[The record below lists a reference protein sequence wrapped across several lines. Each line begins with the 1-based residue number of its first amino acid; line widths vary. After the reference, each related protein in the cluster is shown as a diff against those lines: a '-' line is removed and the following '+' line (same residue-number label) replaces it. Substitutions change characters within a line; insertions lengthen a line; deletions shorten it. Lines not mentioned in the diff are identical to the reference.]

1 MTTIPATWHSLF
13 SLCAKAQESL
23 LHVLLDLKYDLER
36 STKHTIIRSVSGRLK
51 SSQSV
56 HAKLQRFN
64 LEDSPQ
70 SAYENL
76 HDIAGI
82 RLICSYLEDLDRVR
96 DALLA
101 HRGLEVLEVKD
112 YVRRPKASGYRSI
125 HVIVR
130 ICVQDFPVQCEIQ
143 LRTAAMDS
151 WAALEHQLRYKA
163 TPGMSGKISAELTEC
178 ADLLY
183 EADCRM
189 QKIHTE
195 LKADAARQSGLFA
208 DSRQTAM
215 QLPSEKD
222 AVK

>member
-1 MTTIPATWHSLF
+1 MTTIPATWYSLF

-56 HAKLQRFN
+56 HAKLRRLG
-64 LEDSPQ
+64 LEDCPRC
-70 SAYENL
+70 AYENL

-96 DALLA
+96 DALLK
-101 HRGLEVLEVKD
+101 HPGLQVLEIKD
-112 YVRRPKASGYRSI
+112 YVRHPKASGYRSV
-125 HVIVR
+125 HVIAR
-130 ICVQDFPVQCEIQ
+130 IFVQDCPVQCEIQ

-163 TPGMSGKISAELTEC
+163 LPGMSETISSELTEC
-178 ADLLY
+178 AHLLY

-195 LKADAARQSGLFA
+195 LKTAAIRQSELSISPGEA
-208 DSRQTAM
+208 AM
-215 QLPSEKD
+215 QLPSEKE